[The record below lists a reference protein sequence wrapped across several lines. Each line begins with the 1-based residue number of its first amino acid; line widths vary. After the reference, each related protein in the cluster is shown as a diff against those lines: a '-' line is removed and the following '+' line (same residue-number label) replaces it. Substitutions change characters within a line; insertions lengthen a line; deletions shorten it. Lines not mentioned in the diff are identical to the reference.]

1 MVTLPPLH
9 EDLVFHGPLSS
20 YRADLLVRSLGP
32 LDGQH
37 VVDLGCGWAELLLRT
52 VAAGATGYGVDQDA
66 DAIAH
71 GRKLAVERG
80 LADGVTLDVGDAGLW
95 SGEAD
100 VLIVNGASQIWGGDP
115 LTHTANALAA
125 GRRFLRPGGRLLLG
139 EGFWEREPTAAQLA
153 AMPVPREQYG
163 TVADLVDLAMEH
175 GYRLLWLSQANQDEW
190 DEFESGHALARERR
204 LLTHPDDTEVRERAD
219 RQREWRL
226 KGWRGVLGMAYL
238 TLVVPN

>member
-1 MVTLPPLH
+1 MTLPPLH
-9 EDLVFHGPLSS
+9 EDLVFHGPMSS

-52 VAAGATGYGVDQDA
+52 VAAGATGHGVDLDA
-66 DAIAH
+66 EAIAH
-71 GRKLAVERG
+71 GRKLASERG
-80 LADGVTLDVGDAGLW
+80 LADRVTLEVGDAGAW
-95 SGEAD
+95 SGPAD
-100 VLIVNGASQIWGGDP
+100 VLIVNGASQVWGGDP
-115 LTHTANALAA
+115 LTHTVNALEA

-163 TVADLVDLAMEH
+163 TVAELVDLAMTH

-190 DEFESGHALARERR
+190 DEFESAHAVARERW
-204 LLTHPDDTEVRERAD
+204 LLAHPEDTAVRERAD
-219 RQREWRL
+219 QQREWRL
-226 KGWRGVLGMAYL
+226 KGWRGVLGMVYL
-238 TLVVPN
+238 TLAVPA

>member
-1 MVTLPPLH
+1 VTLPPLH
-9 EDLVFHGPLSS
+9 EDLVFHGPMSS

-37 VVDLGCGWAELLLRT
+37 VVDLGCGWAEMLLRT
-52 VAAGATGYGVDQDA
+52 VAAGATGHGVDLDA

-71 GRKLAVERG
+71 GRKLAVDRE
-80 LADGVTLDVGDAGLW
+80 LADRVTLEVGDAGAW

-100 VLIVNGASQIWGGDP
+100 VLIVNGATGVFGGEP
-115 LTHTANALAA
+115 VTHTANTLEA

-153 AMPVPREQYG
+153 VMPVPREQYG
-163 TVADLVDLAMEH
+163 TVAELVDLAMAH

-190 DEFESGHALARERR
+190 DEFESAHAIARERR
-204 LLTHPDDTEVRERAD
+204 LLTHPEDTKVRERAD
-219 RQREWRL
+219 RQREYRL
-226 KGWRGVLGMAYL
+226 KGWRGVLGMVYL
-238 TLVVPN
+238 TLVLPL